1 MLFNIKNKHKKSGF
15 TIIELIVVMVVI
27 GILAALVVVAY
38 NGVVLKSKES
48 ALASDMSNARKS
60 LEMYNIEHGYYPDLN
75 DCSVPEDSR
84 FICLKT
90 SPNNVI
96 DYQSDGETYTI
107 YGSIIDYDVF
117 YKASNELM
125 AKKFTG
131 WRQISEGSNHTC
143 GIYYNGKVYCWGS
156 GGSGQ
161 LGNGESFDVNKPSAV
176 RSDSTSDALY
186 KIRLKTISSGVSST
200 CAIAYNNKIY
210 CWGGNDYG
218 QLGDDSKTP
227 SFIPKLINEEK
238 DYKSISVG
246 FYHTCAIDLD
256 SKVYCWGRNYN
267 GQLGNNSN
275 TDSFVPVAVK
285 SDSNTDALY
294 SKKIKSISTGQR
306 NTCAIDS
313 DGRAYCWGNNEQGQ
327 LGNGSLTYN
336 SFVPVAVKSDSDADN
351 LYNKKVISISSD
363 IYSGRYNCAVASD
376 KRIYCWGNSTHFA
389 DSAISPYLER
399 KPVPIATNAGNPL
412 TNQDMNQV
420 SGASSVCAIT
430 SQNKVY
436 CWFSNESGQLGNN
449 NIDSPN
455 TPYLVKADNSSD
467 VLYNK
472 KIEKVY
478 SGKNNHCAIDTD
490 GQVYCWGEGS
500 SGQLGDGKKSDSSVP
515 VEVAKPESF

>member
-1 MLFNIKNKHKKSGF
+1 MFFDIKNKHKKSGF
-15 TIIELIVVMVVI
+15 TIIELVVVMVVI

-84 FICLKT
+84 SICLKT
-90 SPNNVI
+90 SPNNII

-107 YGSIIDYDVF
+107 YGSIVDYDVF

-125 AKKFTG
+125 ARKFTG
-131 WRQISEGSNHTC
+131 WRQISEGSYHTC
-143 GIYYNGKVYCWGS
+143 GIYYNGEAYCWGS
-156 GGSGQ
+156 GSSGQ
-161 LGNGESFDVNKPSAV
+161 LGNDGSSNVEKPSAV
-176 RSDSTSDALY
+176 RSDSTSDYLY
-186 KIRLKTISSGVSST
+186 KKRLKTISSGVSST

-218 QLGDDSKTP
+218 QLGDGTKTS
-227 SFIPKLINEEK
+227 SFIPKLIDEDK

-256 SKVYCWGRNYN
+256 SKVYCWGGNDY
-267 GQLGNNSN
+267 GQLGDNSN
-275 TDSFVPVAVK
+275 TDRFVPVAVK
-285 SDSNTDALY
+285 SDLNTDALY

-313 DGRAYCWGNNEQGQ
+313 DGKAYCWGDNEQGQ
-327 LGNGSLTYN
+327 LGNGSSMYN
-336 SFVPVAVKSDSDADN
+336 SSVPVAVKSDSDVDN

-376 KRIYCWGNSTHFA
+376 KRIYCWGYSAFFA

-399 KPVPIATNAGNPL
+399 KPVSIATNIKKPL
-412 TNQDMNQV
+412 TNKDMNQV
-420 SGASSVCAIT
+420 SGASSFCAIT
-430 SQNKVY
+430 SQNIVY
-436 CWFSNESGQLGNN
+436 CWGSNTSGQLGNN
-449 NIDSPN
+449 NETSSTN
-455 TPYLVKADNSSD
+455 TPSLVKADGSSD

-472 KIEKVY
+472 KIEKIY
-478 SGKNNHCAIDTD
+478 SGLDNHCAIDID

-500 SGQLGDGKKSDSSVP
+500 SGQLGNGSESDSSVP
-515 VEVAKPESF
+515 VKVKNP